1 MSYSRGTKAIPNGRN
16 SEDRSERTSSRG
28 TEGGYWQPEYD
39 VSTLH
44 ANRRWIEDEDLLEGN
59 NVRSATFNTHP
70 KTCLPIQQPQI
81 YQAKMSSSAAPP
93 KASVAQPPSPSS
105 KQASPPSPSPPAQT
119 SPPSSKK

>member
-70 KTCLPIQQPQI
+70 KTCLPIQQPQ
-81 YQAKMSSSAAPP
+81 AKMSSSAAPP